1 MSINDS
7 STRTIQLV
15 AGSGTTDFDGVN
27 TFKLQLPASGFRTGR
42 DEVALK
48 SMSLFYSWPN
58 VSAMLGNNS
67 FSYTWGGTSYP
78 VVMADGMWQFADIMD
93 YLQQVMVANGHYLKD
108 QNGLNVYFINF
119 RVNPVLYCL
128 SLTVTPVPSS
138 LPAGWTNPAGLPL
151 TGLTPQLTFPQSM
164 STLTGFPAAS
174 YPAAPQ
180 GTVYQTNSGIPQIS
194 GVTSLNV
201 VSKIVNSSGLSLYP
215 DTLTSFTVPS
225 DQRAGSLIQLQPS
238 NLDWAPVRQD
248 TFTEIEVS
256 IVDQLYRPVQIRD
269 PAGFVLIM
277 NVRKRA
283 A

>member
-15 AGSGTTDFDGVN
+15 AGFGTTSFDGVN
-27 TFKLQLPASGFRTGR
+27 TFKLQLPASGFRTGK

-78 VVMADGMWQFADIMD
+78 VVMADGMWQFADILD
-93 YLQQVMVANGHYLKD
+93 YLQQVMVKNGHYLKD
-108 QNGLNVYFINF
+108 QNGLNVYYINF
-119 RVNPVLYCL
+119 IVNPVLYCL

-138 LPAGWTNPAGLPL
+138 LPAGWTNPAALPL

-164 STLTGFPAAS
+164 SKLTGFPAAS

-180 GTVYQTNSGIPQIS
+180 ASVFQVNSGIPQIS

-201 VSKIVNSSGLSLYP
+201 VSTIVNSSGLSLYP
-215 DTLTSFTVPS
+215 NTLTSFTVPS
-225 DQRAGSLIQLQPS
+225 DQRAGTLIQLQPS
-238 NLDWAPVRQD
+238 NLDWVPVRQD
-248 TFTEIEVS
+248 NFTEIEVS

-283 A
+283 

>member
-15 AGSGTTDFDGVN
+15 AGSGTTSFDGVN

-58 VSAMLGNNS
+58 VSTMLGNNS
-67 FSYTWGGTSYP
+67 FSYIWGGTTYP
-78 VVMADGMWQFADIMD
+78 VVIADGMWQFADIMD
-93 YLQQVMVANGHYLKD
+93 YLQQVMVKNGHYLKD
-108 QNGLNVYFINF
+108 ANGLNVYYINF
-119 RVNPVLYCL
+119 TVNPVLYCL

-138 LPAGWTNPAGLPL
+138 LPAGWTNPAGLIL
-151 TGLTPQLTFPQSM
+151 SGQTPQLVIPQSM
-164 STLTGFPAAS
+164 SKLTGFPAGS
-174 YPAAPQ
+174 YPAAAQ
-180 GTVYQTNSGIPQIS
+180 DIIYQTNSGIPQIS

-201 VSKIVNSSGLSLYP
+201 VSTIVNSSGLSLYP
-215 DTLTSFTVPS
+215 NTLTSFTVPS

-238 NLDWAPVRQD
+238 NLDWVPVRQD
-248 TFTEIEVS
+248 NFTEIEVS